1 MSMLKTEQQQQQE
14 NLYVTVGDQR
24 LWVSIRDRKLG
35 QGRGAG
41 VPLLLIMGFGGN
53 LQLWRP
59 LREALGP
66 YETVAFDLPGV
77 GRSPAGRTLTRAP
90 AVAAMVEKMLDV
102 LGYDEVDVLG
112 VSLGGG
118 LAQELAHRIPKRVR
132 RLVLCGTAAG
142 AFGVP
147 AGLPAIIALAN
158 LRRRGGLWSPSKVGT
173 AIFGGTSMKGKI
185 GMEQT
190 MQTLMGGLPTFRGSL
205 SQLYA
210 VSTWTSLPW
219 LRSLKQPTLVLSGDD
234 DHVVPLPNA
243 RLLKLMIP
251 HSRLYIVHG
260 AGHLLL
266 GTHADEAAAVIRDF
280 LKS

>member
-1 MSMLKTEQQQQQE
+1 MSVVETERQQQE
-14 NLYVTVGDQR
+14 NFYVTVGDQR
-24 LWVSIRDRKLG
+24 LWVSIRDHKAG
-35 QGRGAG
+35 QGRGQG

-53 LQLWRP
+53 LQLWQP
-59 LREALGP
+59 FREALGS

-90 AVAAMVEKMLDV
+90 AVAARVEKMLDT
-102 LGYDEVDVLG
+102 LGYDELDVLG

-118 LAQELAHRIPKRVR
+118 LAQELAHRLPKRVR
-132 RLVLCGTAAG
+132 KLVLCSTAAG

-158 LRRRGGLWSPSKVGT
+158 LRRGGLLSPASVRT
-173 AIFGGTSMKGKI
+173 AVFGGASLSGKI

-190 MQTLMGGLPTFRGSL
+190 MRTLMGGLPTFRGSL

-219 LRSLKQPTLVLSGDD
+219 LRSLTQPTLVMSGDD

-243 RLLKLMIP
+243 RFLKRMIP
-251 HSRLYIVHG
+251 QARLYVVPG
-260 AGHLLL
+260 AGHLFL

-280 LKS
+280 LTS